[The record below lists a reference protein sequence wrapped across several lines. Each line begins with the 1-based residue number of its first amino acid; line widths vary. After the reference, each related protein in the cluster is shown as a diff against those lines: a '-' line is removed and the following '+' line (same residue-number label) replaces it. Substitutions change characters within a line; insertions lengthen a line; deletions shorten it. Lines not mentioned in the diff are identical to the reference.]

1 MRLQKIFEPHYEL
14 LSTSLSHQSRVV
26 GLHGLAYEACGGV
39 YNEAKIYKEFK
50 LKIRTYLS

>member
-1 MRLQKIFEPHYEL
+1 MRLHKFFEPHYEL

-26 GLHGLAYEACGGV
+26 SLHGLAYACGGV